1 MRIFHYTLTPRF
13 CETDA
18 LGHINNTTF
27 PIWCEAAKQPIFEI
41 FNPGQALAKWNL
53 IVASI
58 HIDFMKPCFFPHP
71 VEIQTKL
78 LEIKRSSFIVHQ
90 RIEQNMACVAEMIT
104 TIVHYDFATER
115 SQPIPDDIRLKLAP
129 YCDQTSSRPS

>member
-1 MRIFHYTLTPRF
+1 MSIFHYKLMPRF

-41 FNPGQALAKWNL
+41 FNPGQAIAKWNL
-53 IVASI
+53 IVANI
-58 HIDFMKPCFFPHP
+58 HVDFKKPCFFPDP
-71 VEIQTKL
+71 VNIQTKL

-90 RIEQNMACVAEMIT
+90 RIEQNMACVAEMT
-104 TIVHYDFATER
+104 TAIVHYDFEAER
-115 SQPIPDDIRLKLAP
+115 SQPIPDHIRLKLEP
-129 YCDQTSSRPS
+129 YCDKKSPETS